1 MSGHRKRRG
10 FPAST
15 AGANLTQ
22 PSAETAA
29 PTARY
34 FDLNIEKVLE
44 HWSAADGLR
53 ELIAN
58 ALDEQALTE
67 TREPEITED
76 AGGRWHVRDWGRG
89 LRYEHFT
96 QKEDPEK
103 LRKPHLVIGKFG
115 VGLKDAVAALERQ
128 GARVTFRSRYVD
140 IGIDRAPKHGFEQLK
155 TLHAV
160 VGDPSD
166 PELIGTDVVI
176 DGVTTEQVASA
187 KALFLRYSAEEELER
202 TKNGSVLRRAPGP
215 ARIYVNGLR
224 VAEEPN
230 FLFSYNITS
239 LTKRLRQALNRERT
253 NVGRQAYTDR
263 VKAVLLE
270 CETSEVADRLAD
282 DLAQYSAG
290 RNHDETTW
298 LEVSL
303 HACRILNAHQKV
315 IFVTADQLSW
325 GGGLIAQ
332 AKGDGIRIVVVP
344 ENVAAKLGR
353 LKDLEGNPIRDLN
366 KYRTEWNDS
375 FEYDFVPIDALS
387 RKERKIFA
395 LAQPMLTLVKT
406 ESKRVR
412 EIRVSNTMRLES
424 FSANEA
430 VGVWEGSESRIV
442 IKRDQL
448 ARADLFLGT
457 LLHEIGHAL
466 SGAPDVDEE
475 FEQGLTKLL
484 GKTGQAAVKRGTSGS
499 DDRRPP
505 RR

>member
-1 MSGHRKRRG
+1 MSRHRKLG
-10 FPAST
+10 ELHAS
-15 AGANLTQ
+15 AGAKLAQ
-22 PSAETAA
+22 PLGVNAA
-29 PTARY
+29 PVARY

-44 HWSAADGLR
+44 HWSSADALR

-67 TREPEITED
+67 TREPEITEK
-76 AGGRWHVRDWGRG
+76 ASGLWHIRDWGRG

-115 VGLKDAVAALERQ
+115 VGLKDAVATLERQ
-128 GARVTFRSRYVD
+128 GARVSFRSRHVD
-140 IGIDRAPKHGFEQLK
+140 IGIDRAPKHGFEQLR

-166 PELIGTDVVI
+166 PELIGTEVVV
-176 DGVTTEQVASA
+176 DGVTADQVASA
-187 KALFLRYSAEEELER
+187 KSLFLRYADEEELER
-202 TKNGSVLRRAPGP
+202 TKYGSVLRRAPGP
-215 ARIYVNGLR
+215 ARIYVNGMR
-224 VAEEPN
+224 VAEEPK

-263 VKAVLLE
+263 VVAVLLE
-270 CETSEVADRLAD
+270 CGTAEVADRLAD
-282 DLAQYSAG
+282 DLAQHSSG

-332 AKGDGIRIVVVP
+332 ARGDGIRVVVVP

-353 LKDLEGNPIRDLN
+353 LKDLEGNAIRDLN
-366 KYRTEWNDS
+366 NFRMEWNDS
-375 FEYDFVPIDALS
+375 FEYDFVPIEALS
-387 RKERKIFA
+387 LQERKIFA
-395 LAQPMLTLVKT
+395 LAQPMLELVRT

-442 IKRDQL
+442 IKRTQL
-448 ARADLFLGT
+448 ARAELFLGT

-475 FEQGLTKLL
+475 FEQGLTQLL
-484 GKTGQAAVKRGTSGS
+484 GKTGQAAVGSTSKS
-499 DDRRPP
+499 SVRR
-505 RR
+505 RQSSQ

>member
-1 MSGHRKRRG
+1 LAKPPGTRAE
-10 FPAST
+10 PAS
-15 AGANLTQ
+15 
-22 PSAETAA
+22 
-29 PTARY
+29 RY

-44 HWSAADGLR
+44 HWSVADALR

-67 TREPEITED
+67 TREPEIIEET
-76 AGGRWHVRDWGRG
+76 GGRWHIRDWGRG

-128 GARVTFRSRYVD
+128 GARVSFRSRHVD
-140 IGIDRAPKHGFEQLK
+140 IRIDRAPKHGFEQLK

-160 VGDPSD
+160 IGDPSD

-176 DGVTTEQVASA
+176 EGVTAEQVASA
-187 KALFLRYSAEEELER
+187 KSLFLRYSTEEELER

-253 NVGRQAYTDR
+253 NVGRRAYTDR
-263 VKAVLLE
+263 VIAVLLE
-270 CETSEVADRLAD
+270 CDTADVADRLAD
-282 DLAQYSAG
+282 DLAQHSAG

-303 HACRILNAHQKV
+303 HACRVLNAHQSV

-325 GGGLIAQ
+325 GGGLVAQ
-332 AKGDGIRIVVVP
+332 ARGDSIRIVVVP

-353 LKDLEGNPIRDLN
+353 LKDLAGNPIRDLN

-375 FEYDFVPIDALS
+375 FEYDFVPIEALS
-387 RKERKIFA
+387 RKEREIFA
-395 LAQPMLTLVKT
+395 LAEPMLTLVRT

-412 EIRVSNTMRLES
+412 EIRVSKTMRLES

-430 VGVWEGSESRIV
+430 VGVWEENELRIV

-475 FEQGLTKLL
+475 FEHGLTQLL
-484 GKTGQAAVKRGTSGS
+484 GKTGQAAVKPGTGGAAS
-499 DDRRPP
+499 RRPS